1 MRDQGVWATVMGNIN
16 VGCLPDAA
24 QRKSSHDGDAAA
36 GPRVSFN
43 SQVQVLK
50 FSNEPDARAVTNSTE
65 FAALD
70 VRDKRQKLFN
80 LPPEEETGPVKGGG
94 LPEDK
99 PYSVWD
105 DFWSDY
111 GTDGGDPS
119 GQPPGR
125 EREECCDPSDK
136 AMRACS

>member
-1 MRDQGVWATVMGNIN
+1 MGNVN

-24 QRKSSHDGDAAA
+24 QRKSSHDGESAVT
-36 GPRVSFN
+36 PRVSFS
-43 SQVQVLK
+43 SQVHV
-50 FSNEPDARAVTNSTE
+50 FNYSDEPDAMAVTNSEE

-70 VRDKRQKLFN
+70 VRDKGQKLLN
-80 LPPEEETGPVKGGG
+80 LEPQDGR
-94 LPEDK
+94 